1 MKTNYVKF
9 CWLSGLALGASF
21 LLGGQPAAAADP
33 LKALIVDGQNNHV
46 WRVTTPILKT
56 MLESSGRFTVDV
68 ATSPPERRSA
78 GRRSGGEPADAAT
91 NATPQPTMAD
101 FKPEFSKYGVV
112 IVNYNGESWSAA
124 TKTAFEDYVKN
135 GGGVV
140 IYHAADNSFP
150 DWAEFNKMIGV
161 GGWNGRNQNS
171 GSMIRWRDG
180 KQVVEVGDP
189 GPRGTHAKYFSFDV
203 EIRNPGHP
211 ITQGLP
217 LKWMHARDELYSK
230 MAGPAQNVTVLATA
244 LSDSTQQDEP
254 MLMTITYGKG
264 RVFHTLLGHDA
275 ESIKDVGFVTTFNR
289 GAEWAATGQVTIPAP
304 PDFPTPD
311 KVSVWTPP
319 AK

>member
-112 IVNYNGESWSAA
+112 IVNLSGL
-124 TKTAFEDYVKN
+124 
-135 GGGVV
+135 GG
-140 IYHAADNSFP
+140 I
-150 DWAEFNKMIGV
+150 
-161 GGWNGRNQNS
+161 
-171 GSMIRWRDG
+171 
-180 KQVVEVGDP
+180 
-189 GPRGTHAKYFSFDV
+189 
-203 EIRNPGHP
+203 
-211 ITQGLP
+211 
-217 LKWMHARDELYSK
+217 
-230 MAGPAQNVTVLATA
+230 
-244 LSDSTQQDEP
+244 
-254 MLMTITYGKG
+254 
-264 RVFHTLLGHDA
+264 
-275 ESIKDVGFVTTFNR
+275 
-289 GAEWAATGQVTIPAP
+289 
-304 PDFPTPD
+304 
-311 KVSVWTPP
+311 
-319 AK
+319 